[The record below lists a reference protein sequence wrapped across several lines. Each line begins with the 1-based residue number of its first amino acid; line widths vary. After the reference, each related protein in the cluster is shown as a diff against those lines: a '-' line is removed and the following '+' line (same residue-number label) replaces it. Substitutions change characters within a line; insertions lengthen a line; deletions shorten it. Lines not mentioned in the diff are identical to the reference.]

1 MNSRKI
7 KKGILKMG
15 IFIVL
20 SFFSPVVIYQAF
32 KNEEHPFFW
41 IVLII
46 GIILCI
52 TAIIYGF
59 WGIKVLINGLLGQK
73 KTKSS

>member
-1 MNSRKI
+1 VNSHKI
-7 KKGILKMG
+7 KKGLLKMG

-32 KNEEHPFFW
+32 KNKEHPFFW

-52 TAIIYGF
+52 SAIIYGF
-59 WGIKVLINGLLGQK
+59 WAIKVLINGLIGQK

>member
-1 MNSRKI
+1 MNIHKI
-7 KKGILKMG
+7 KKGLLKMG

-32 KNEEHPFFW
+32 KNKEHPFFW

-52 TAIIYGF
+52 SAIIYGF
-59 WGIKVLINGLLGQK
+59 WAIKVLINGLIGQK

>member
-1 MNSRKI
+1 VNIHKI
-7 KKGILKMG
+7 KKGLLKMG

-32 KNEEHPFFW
+32 KNKEHPFFW

-52 TAIIYGF
+52 SAIIYGF
-59 WGIKVLINGLLGQK
+59 WAIKVLINGLIGQK